1 TYTNGTAKSVATIT
15 VVSDQATVVAK
26 DSTLYVGDSWQAED
40 NFVSAT
46 DKQGNNVTFSEVT
59 VSGDVDT
66 SKAGSYQV
74 TYTNGTA

>member
-1 TYTNGTAKSVATIT
+1 
-15 VVSDQATVVAK
+15 
-26 DSTLYVGDSWQAED
+26 D

-74 TYTNGTA
+74 TYTNGTAKSVATITVVSDQATVVAKDSTLYVGDSWQA

>member
-1 TYTNGTAKSVATIT
+1 MYWITPEKDLSSISV
-15 VVSDQATVVAK
+15 K
-26 DSTLYVGDSWQAED
+26 DSTLYVGDTWQAED

-66 SKAGSYQV
+66 SKA
-74 TYTNGTA
+74 